1 MQRCPCIK
9 SNPILHWANAIRGT
23 ALLRQLDNELWRE
36 FTLACSAQIAHDWRS
51 WTAIQVIREYEDS
64 QGKKVSLRK
73 QKCTVRV
80 IQLHSST
87 QANESIVCAVGN
99 CVYCQSDGEENNCQ
113 KCTDLLL
120 PDQRVTTTDS
130 TAEQGKAVINDVP
143 EVRASCRGQM
153 P

>member
-36 FTLACSAQIAHDWRS
+36 FTLVCSAQIARDSSCHWRG

-80 IQLHSST
+80 IQLHSSA
-87 QANESIVCAVGN
+87 QANESIVCTVGN
-99 CVYCQSDGEENNCQ
+99 FVYCLTFESQTGRKTTVKNLQIYCCQ
-113 KCTDLLL
+113 IRGLQQPTLLQNRRKL
-120 PDQRVTTTDS
+120 
-130 TAEQGKAVINDVP
+130 
-143 EVRASCRGQM
+143 
-153 P
+153 